1 MDSKLVPILA
11 LITEFGY
18 QLKLDEAFGSFYST
32 RKLDPY
38 EHKDTKTNSYF
49 ILRIEDVG
57 ESRSEYLPKTLGQ
70 ILLSEEELMGLYK
83 ALGRIAAEKGY

>member
-18 QLKLDEAFGSFYST
+18 QLKIDEAFGSFYSN
-32 RKLDPY
+32 RKLDSFD
-38 EHKDTKTNSYF
+38 HKAAKTGSYF

-57 ESRSEYLPKTLGQ
+57 ENRNEPLPKSIGH

-83 ALGRIAAEKGY
+83 ALGRIAEEKGY